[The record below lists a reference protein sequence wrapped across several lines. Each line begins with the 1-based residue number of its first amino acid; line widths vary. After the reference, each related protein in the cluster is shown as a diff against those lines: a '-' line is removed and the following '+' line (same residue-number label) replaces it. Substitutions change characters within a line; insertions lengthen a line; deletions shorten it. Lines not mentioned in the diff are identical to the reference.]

1 MHLIKLSAII
11 ILVISALALT
21 QSAVILTEDY
31 KLKAPEENTNDQR
44 LSTTTQKEQENYITA
59 TKLQVESDA
68 SWFIIIGGLFG

>member
-1 MHLIKLSAII
+1 MDLIKLSAII

-31 KLKAPEENTNDQR
+31 KLKAHEENTNDQR